1 MIPCYF
7 LLSIILTHLPKY
19 YKNSL
24 QYLRINVKFLL
35 IIIMVKKEKKLSTSE
50 ITMLIILIFL
60 IFLSA
65 FFSSAET
72 AFTTVSSIK
81 IRTLMDENNKKAFL
95 VKKIIDNKTK
105 MLSAILIGNNIV
117 NISASSLATILVQK
131 LFGNYAVSIAT
142 GVLTILILIF
152 GEITPKTIASLY
164 ALKLSLIYSKII
176 YFLMIALTPVIIV
189 INYLANFVLFILRI
203 NPVSSSKTLTENELR
218 TIVDVSHE
226 EGVIE
231 KEERQMIN
239 NVFDFGDAVAEDVMV
254 PKIDM
259 TMADIN
265 STYDE
270 IIDIFRKEKYTRI
283 PIYQDSTDNVIGII
297 NMKDLLLYN
306 SSAVFDIRNYLRS
319 AFYTY
324 ETKKLSELMLEMK
337 KTSVN
342 IVIVLDEY
350 GVTSGLIT
358 LEDLLEEIVGEIHDE
373 YDIDEDDGIKEIS
386 PAKYIIEGQVKIS
399 DLNEK
404 LNLKLSSKEYDSV
417 GGLIIEKLD
426 RFPNTRDKI
435 IIDNISL
442 KVLQMDKMR
451 ISKIELTIN

>member
-1 MIPCYF
+1 M
-7 LLSIILTHLPKY
+7 
-19 YKNSL
+19 
-24 QYLRINVKFLL
+24 
-35 IIIMVKKEKKLSTSE
+35 STSE

-72 AFTTVSSIK
+72 AFTTVSTI
-81 IRTLMDENNKKAFL
+81 
-95 VKKIIDNKTK
+95 KKIIDNKTK

>member
-1 MIPCYF
+1 M
-7 LLSIILTHLPKY
+7 
-19 YKNSL
+19 
-24 QYLRINVKFLL
+24 
-35 IIIMVKKEKKLSTSE
+35 STSE

-306 SSAVFDIRNYLRS
+306 SSAVFDIKNYLRS

>member
-1 MIPCYF
+1 M
-7 LLSIILTHLPKY
+7 
-19 YKNSL
+19 
-24 QYLRINVKFLL
+24 
-35 IIIMVKKEKKLSTSE
+35 STSE

-189 INYLANFVLFILRI
+189 INYHANFVLFILRI

>member
-1 MIPCYF
+1 MTSTETT
-7 LLSIILTHLPKY
+7 L
-19 YKNSL
+19 
-24 QYLRINVKFLL
+24 LL
-35 IIIMVKKEKKLSTSE
+35 I
-50 ITMLIILIFL
+50 LILL
-60 IFLSA
+60 LALSA

-72 AFTTVSSIK
+72 AFTTVSNIK
-81 IRTLMDENNKKAFL
+81 IRSLIDEGNKKAIL
-95 VKKIIDNKTK
+95 VDKIIDNKSK
-105 MLSAILIGNNIV
+105 MLSAILIGNNLV
-117 NISASSLATILVQK
+117 NIISSALATVLAQK
-131 LFGNYAVSIAT
+131 LYGEYAISFAT
-142 GVLTILILIF
+142 GLLTILILIF
-152 GEITPKTIASLY
+152 GEITPKTLATIN
-164 ALKLSLIYSKII
+164 ALKLSLIYSNII
-176 YFLMIALTPVIIV
+176 YVLMFILTPFIYII
-189 INYLANFVLFILRI
+189 NFLSGLLMRLIGI
-203 NPVSSSKTLTENELR
+203 NPNAKVSSITEIELR

-239 NVFDFGDAVAEDVMV
+239 NVFDFGDAIASDVMV
-254 PKIDM
+254 PKVDM

-270 IIDIFRKEKYTRI
+270 LIQIFRKERFTRI

-306 SSAVFDIRNYLRS
+306 PNHIFDIRNFLRS
-319 AFYTY
+319 AFFTY
-324 ETKKLSELMLEMK
+324 EGKKISELMMEMK

-373 YDIDEDDGIKEIS
+373 YDLDDDYSVREIS
-386 PAKYIIEGQVKIS
+386 SNKYLIEGHIKIS
-399 DLNEK
+399 DLNDR
-404 LNLKLSSKEYDSV
+404 LNLNLNSEEYDSV

-426 RFPNTRDKI
+426 RFPNPGDKI

-442 KVLQMDKMR
+442 KVISMDKMR
-451 ISKIELTIN
+451 IDTVEITITK

>member
-1 MIPCYF
+1 MTSTEIT
-7 LLSIILTHLPKY
+7 L
-19 YKNSL
+19 
-24 QYLRINVKFLL
+24 LL
-35 IIIMVKKEKKLSTSE
+35 I
-50 ITMLIILIFL
+50 LILL
-60 IFLSA
+60 LALSA

-72 AFTTVSSIK
+72 AFTTVSNIK
-81 IRTLMDENNKKAFL
+81 IRSLIDEGNKKAIL
-95 VKKIIDNKTK
+95 VDKIIDNKSK
-105 MLSAILIGNNIV
+105 MLSAILIGNNLV
-117 NISASSLATILVQK
+117 NIISSALATVLAQK
-131 LFGNYAVSIAT
+131 LYGEYAISFAT
-142 GVLTILILIF
+142 GLLTILILIF
-152 GEITPKTIASLY
+152 GEITPKTLATIN
-164 ALKLSLIYSKII
+164 ALKLSLIYSNII
-176 YFLMIALTPVIIV
+176 YVLMFILTPFIYII
-189 INYLANFVLFILRI
+189 NFLSGLLMRLIGI
-203 NPVSSSKTLTENELR
+203 NPNAKVSSITENELR

-239 NVFDFGDAVAEDVMV
+239 NVFDFGDAIASDVMV
-254 PKIDM
+254 PKVDM

-270 IIDIFRKEKYTRI
+270 LIQIFRKERFTRI

-306 SSAVFDIRNYLRS
+306 PNHIFDIRNFLRS
-319 AFYTY
+319 AFFTY
-324 ETKKLSELMLEMK
+324 EGKKISELMMEMK

-373 YDIDEDDGIKEIS
+373 YDLDDDYSVREIS
-386 PAKYIIEGQVKIS
+386 SNKYLIEGHIKIS
-399 DLNEK
+399 DLNDR
-404 LNLKLSSKEYDSV
+404 LNLNLNSEEYDSV

-426 RFPNTRDKI
+426 RFPNPGDKI

-442 KVLQMDKMR
+442 KVISMDKMR
-451 ISKIELTIN
+451 IDTVEITITK